1 MEAPHSP
8 NAGLPP
14 FRPRLRL
21 SASPERGP
29 FQVLSGGRSSR
40 IIDRPHFPSYSVA
53 TAKRILLVEDN
64 PVNQEIARIY
74 LSEMPAVILLAE
86 NGRDALELV
95 RHQQFD
101 LIVMDVQMPVMDG
114 IAATRHIRALE
125 AAAGRP
131 PTPILA
137 LTANAMVGDRE
148 ACLAAGMDDYL
159 SKPFKPGELIARAA
173 HLAGIVLP
181 H

>member
-1 MEAPHSP
+1 M
-8 NAGLPP
+8 
-14 FRPRLRL
+14 
-21 SASPERGP
+21 
-29 FQVLSGGRSSR
+29 
-40 IIDRPHFPSYSVA
+40 A

-74 LSEMPAVILLAE
+74 LSELPAIILLAE

-95 RHQQFD
+95 RQQQFD

-114 IAATRHIRALE
+114 LIATRQIRALE
-125 AAAGRP
+125 AAAGRL

-137 LTANAMVGDRE
+137 LTANAMLGDRE
-148 ACLAAGMDDYL
+148 RCLDAGMDDYL
-159 SKPFKPGELIARAA
+159 SKPFKPDELIAQAA
-173 HLAGIVLP
+173 RLAGIVLP